1 MSIPGALR
9 SKTSRVTIQN
19 PRPRKYASAAEKQ
32 AAFRARFP
40 TICVRVEPKTADTIQ
55 KIGDASGRT
64 QQETMLSLVKFAL
77 TNRDFVNLGLTEH
90 KQLPRMDETR
100 KANPMKKQPS
110 AAQIAARERF
120 AEMARSG
127 TFTRSKGKRK
137 AKPKQSSDKN
147 AMISQ
152 MILERVESGE
162 SLKSAYDAVLGKG
175 AYDRFAG
182 ELYSEIRKTKSNPAK
197 KNPLTYG
204 LDGVVNITD
213 TYERSVASS
222 RGLAEHY
229 ANQLRMRGRDDIVYV
244 VFGITPEAKAQAG
257 RLRRGV
263 TITLNPR
270 DYEIAYAFH
279 PTRGEISRELKAQ
292 RDAERRAYTRQGMT
306 LKRNPSDYRFEIRR
320 ANKAQTLDSVYTT
333 LTQAKNAL
341 DEIDRPPA
349 SFFLVDTQTGK
360 HYFSFQAE
368 TKLPMVELR
377 ATAMQKAYKRNPR
390 ASNPQ
395 ARSAKAKGS
404 IANPNYR
411 YAVQA
416 GKFYTP
422 GQKTMSFVN
431 VAGFPTKA
439 QAQDYIDALLKA
451 YPKGLTLRIMESKVE

>member
-1 MSIPGALR
+1 MR
-9 SKTSRVTIQN
+9 
-19 PRPRKYASAAEKQ
+19 
-32 AAFRARFP
+32 
-40 TICVRVEPKTADTIQ
+40 
-55 KIGDASGRT
+55 
-64 QQETMLSLVKFAL
+64 
-77 TNRDFVNLGLTEH
+77 
-90 KQLPRMDETR
+90 
-100 KANPMKKQPS
+100 KQPS

-120 AEMARSG
+120 AAMARSG
-127 TFTRSKGKRK
+127 AFTRSKGKRK
-137 AKPKQSSDKN
+137 
-147 AMISQ
+147 
-152 MILERVESGE
+152 
-162 SLKSAYDAVLGKG
+162 
-175 AYDRFAG
+175 
-182 ELYSEIRKTKSNPAK
+182 
-197 KNPLTYG
+197 KNPITYG

-222 RGLAEHY
+222 QGLAEHY

-257 RLRRGV
+257 RLRNGV
-263 TITLNPR
+263 TITLSPR

-306 LKRNPSDYRFEIRR
+306 LKRNPAKKTVSQKISQLTREGYPQKQAVAIALNEERAGKVKRNPISGQEAGEFRMTVNGKTVTRFFAHDNDPWANSYGFEYRLLSNVVKVGSPIRFTKSRAIVAIDEAADGSPVTETWEIR
-320 ANKAQTLDSVYTT
+320 NLKFYQ
-333 LTQAKNAL
+333 N
-341 DEIDRPPA
+341 
-349 SFFLVDTQTGK
+349 
-360 HYFSFQAE
+360 
-368 TKLPMVELR
+368 
-377 ATAMQKAYKRNPR
+377 NPR

>member
-9 SKTSRVTIQN
+9 SKTSRVTIKN

-40 TICVRVEPKTADTIQ
+40 TICVRVEQKTADTIQ

-127 TFTRSKGKRK
+127 AFTRSKSKR
-137 AKPKQSSDKN
+137 
-147 AMISQ
+147 
-152 MILERVESGE
+152 
-162 SLKSAYDAVLGKG
+162 
-175 AYDRFAG
+175 
-182 ELYSEIRKTKSNPAK
+182 K

-257 RLRRGV
+257 RLRNGV

-306 LKRNPSDYRFEIRR
+306 LKRNPAKKTVSQKISQLTREGYPQKQAVAIALNEERKGKVKRNPISKKSVDAVIAEQFKKLLAQGMTLEQAWNQIFGKQVSYKDFMSDLY
-320 ANKAQTLDSVYTT
+320 D
-333 LTQAKNAL
+333 
-341 DEIDRPPA
+341 
-349 SFFLVDTQTGK
+349 
-360 HYFSFQAE
+360 
-368 TKLPMVELR
+368 ELR
-377 ATAMQKAYKRNPR
+377 AKGEKRVSNPR
-390 ASNPQ
+390 ASNP
-395 ARSAKAKGS
+395 AKRSTYQYALVPDDGGLGFGMDSRTPVQFVFSNRDRTRGIYRSFKLPASVTSNPEFQDFASRLPGNS
-404 IANPNYR
+404 IVASLDGLR
-411 YAVQA
+411 GMLKKYA
-416 GKFYTP
+416 
-422 GQKTMSFVN
+422 
-431 VAGFPTKA
+431 
-439 QAQDYIDALLKA
+439 
-451 YPKGLTLRIMESKVE
+451 

>member
-1 MSIPGALR
+1 
-9 SKTSRVTIQN
+9 
-19 PRPRKYASAAEKQ
+19 
-32 AAFRARFP
+32 
-40 TICVRVEPKTADTIQ
+40 
-55 KIGDASGRT
+55 
-64 QQETMLSLVKFAL
+64 
-77 TNRDFVNLGLTEH
+77 
-90 KQLPRMDETR
+90 
-100 KANPMKKQPS
+100 MKKQPS
-110 AAQIAARERF
+110 AAQLAARERF

-127 TFTRSKGKRK
+127 AFKRSKGKR
-137 AKPKQSSDKN
+137 
-147 AMISQ
+147 
-152 MILERVESGE
+152 
-162 SLKSAYDAVLGKG
+162 
-175 AYDRFAG
+175 
-182 ELYSEIRKTKSNPAK
+182 K

-257 RLRRGV
+257 RLRNGV

-390 ASNPQ
+390 ASNPIVLVTDRKPSKRKSNPQ
-395 ARSAKAKGS
+395 APSAKSRGS

-439 QAQDYIDALLKA
+439 QAQDYIDALLKT
-451 YPKGLTLRIMESKVE
+451 YPKGLTLRIMESKIE